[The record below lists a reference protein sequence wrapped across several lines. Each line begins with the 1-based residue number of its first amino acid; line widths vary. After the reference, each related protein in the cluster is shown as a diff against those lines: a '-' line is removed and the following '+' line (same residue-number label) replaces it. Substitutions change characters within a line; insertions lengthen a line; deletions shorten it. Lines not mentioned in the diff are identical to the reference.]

1 MPNVNRERHLTGNRC
16 ILRLNPPQ
24 GQDKVLGAGVAG
36 SVDPVSDVATNA
48 DFGLQ
53 DVRGLGHADA
63 LEYVVGATRFQVT
76 VNNLLLEQA
85 DAGYDPREIVQNEP
99 IAIDIVSRKTGN
111 VIESYIDAVVGTRNI
126 AVPAN
131 RLLTQSLTFMAIQ
144 AMKMNVD

>member
-1 MPNVNRERHLTGNRC
+1 MPNVVKERHLTGNRA

-36 SVDPVSDVATNA
+36 QIDPVSNVSANS

-76 VNNLLLEQA
+76 VNNLMLEEK
-85 DAGYDPREIVQNEP
+85 DSGYDPREIVQNEP
-99 IAIDIVSRKTGN
+99 IAIDIVSRKTGK
-111 VIESYIDAVVGTRNI
+111 VIESYIDCLCGTRNI
-126 AVPAN
+126 DVPAN

>member
-1 MPNVNRERHLTGNRC
+1 MPNVTKERHLTGNRT

-24 GQDKVLGAGVAG
+24 GQDRVLGAGVVG
-36 SVDPVSDVATNA
+36 SIDPVSDVGVSA

-76 VNNLLLEQA
+76 VNNLILEEV

-99 IAIDIVSRKTGN
+99 IAIDIVSRKTGK
-111 VIESYIDAVVGTRNI
+111 VIESYVDAVVGTRNLS
-126 AVPAN
+126 VPAN
-131 RLLTQSLTFMAIQ
+131 RLLTQALTFMAIQ